1 MGLVGD
7 RIPSSFNEAVA
18 PSRYSLIGPITS
30 REITRR

>member
-7 RIPSSFNEAVA
+7 RTPSLNEAVA

-30 REITRR
+30 REITNR